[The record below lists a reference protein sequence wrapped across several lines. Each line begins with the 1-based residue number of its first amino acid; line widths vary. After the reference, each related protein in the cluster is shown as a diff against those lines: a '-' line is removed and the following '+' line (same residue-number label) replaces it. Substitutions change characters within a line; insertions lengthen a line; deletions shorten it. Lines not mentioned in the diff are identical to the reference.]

1 MLEKPLY
8 HFQVLGRAV
17 ERGKD
22 GTFDHCV
29 AGDPCIVWDNEN
41 EGWLMYYFASGN
53 EIGSQRLDIGM
64 AVSNGK
70 GGVGPG
76 EWKKLGKAE
85 FQNPGD
91 VWQESPHKPWILMD
105 PYEMNRA
112 AKVDGTYRM
121 FFSSKIGKNC
131 VIQQARSESL
141 YGPWNVQK
149 EPVLCPDSIDG
160 FDSYHT
166 DTVTAYWFEKKK
178 KILLYYKGYPQYEQK
193 DQSLSPFGSCVGA
206 ALLEPDGEKACKLGK
221 ILTPVPDASHW
232 ASGWVSTLQLLPRR
246 GGGWLGL
253 LIASPTP
260 PMDLFFQPDMRE
272 PNPSLGGWAYT
283 EEDFPVQGWKLEEK
297 PIKWIQDLTKEE
309 IQLGERVY
317 LFRHHLLYEKGIGY
331 YLFYNSGAYG
341 DENMFVHKGME

>member
-41 EGWLMYYFASGN
+41 ERWLMYYFASGN

-141 YGPWNVQK
+141 YG
-149 EPVLCPDSIDG
+149 
-160 FDSYHT
+160 HT
-166 DTVTAYWFEKKK
+166 KF
-178 KILLYYKGYPQYEQK
+178 
-193 DQSLSPFGSCVGA
+193 
-206 ALLEPDGEKACKLGK
+206 LEA
-221 ILTPVPDASHW
+221 ISF
-232 ASGWVSTLQLLPRR
+232 SFIS
-246 GGGWLGL
+246 
-253 LIASPTP
+253 
-260 PMDLFFQPDMRE
+260 
-272 PNPSLGGWAYT
+272 
-283 EEDFPVQGWKLEEK
+283 
-297 PIKWIQDLTKEE
+297 
-309 IQLGERVY
+309 
-317 LFRHHLLYEKGIGY
+317 
-331 YLFYNSGAYG
+331 
-341 DENMFVHKGME
+341 